1 MMKKFTKAF
10 LAILAITGTMFLLTQ
25 NNAMSEEDKTPA
37 PMPVV
42 AEGHKQITLGAG
54 CFWCVEAVF
63 HRLPGV
69 ISATSG
75 YMGGTNPKP
84 TYQSVI
90 YKNTGEVE
98 VVHVVYDPKKI
109 STDTILEW
117 FWKAH
122 DPTQTDGQGND
133 KGHQY
138 LSYIFAHTD
147 EELKAS
153 ETSKKAIQKEFK
165 DPIATKIV
173 KAETFFPAEVYH
185 QDYYHL
191 NGNKDPYCR
200 AVIAPKIEKIGLTN
214 KPKIAI

>member
-1 MMKKFTKAF
+1 MKTLSKVF
-10 LAILAITGTMFLLTQ
+10 LAIVAITGSMILLTQ
-25 NNAMSEEDKTPA
+25 NNVMSEEDKNPA
-37 PMPVV
+37 PMPIV

-63 HRLPGV
+63 HRLEGV

-84 TYQSVI
+84 TYHDVI
-90 YKNTGEVE
+90 YNNTGEIE

-109 STDTILEW
+109 STETILTW

-122 DPTQTDGQGND
+122 DPTQTNGQGND
-133 KGHQY
+133 IGTQY
-138 LSYIFAHTD
+138 LSYIFAHDD
-147 EELKAS
+147 EDLKTAKAS
-153 ETSKKAIQKEFK
+153 MDQAQLNYSK
-165 DPIATKIV
+165 PIATKVV
-173 KAETFFPAEVYH
+173 KAVTFFPAEVYH

-214 KPKIAI
+214 KPKIAK